1 MKIKKL
7 LVLSALAFMGLS
19 ANAANLVE
27 RTEPLEPDFGPGG
40 LTIDNFAATAADFQI
55 GDCYVLYNVGSQAYF
70 GEGNAWGT
78 QVSITTETPLLAR
91 FTVPAGMT
99 LEDNALLFNDYANS
113 KTAWKL
119 VFFDSPTSMF
129 VDLGSQANYYWQV
142 VAAGDKTYRLQAS
155 PKNPNYTPENNPGFV
170 GLDVTTDP
178 GNTACSPF
186 LDEADGHYIDWQF
199 FAVPEWTSYYK
210 QKDAYDA
217 AMKLKAQIEVCEAAG
232 IDVSAAVAVYNNLD
246 ATAEQLNAAIEALKE
261 ALASTISGGTAENP
275 ADATKLITNP
285 NFDNASSE
293 GWLGTAPNMVGSGSH
308 GPADVAEVYNNTFDT
323 YQDLTGLP
331 DGVYAL
337 RAKTAFRGSWG
348 DLMAGTDAAAKLYA
362 KVGDEETLAPFN
374 NIWSCLNTEPMAGET
389 YFGTTAAENASGIY
403 YSPND
408 PSAFRLYEENGFYDT
423 TLFFEM
429 SGGKV
434 RIGVKNPSKCTD
446 GCDNWSIFDTFTLMY
461 YGSDPAAYQ
470 KWVELSV
477 PTVAIPEDA
486 LYTQSYYDAYQEA
499 LAAGKATNKAEAV
512 AAIAAVKTVAAELQK
527 NINLWQQLQKKAD
540 EAMVMIS
547 SSDYDGQLTTD
558 DLADWLYEDYEEGIL
573 EEVALTNDE
582 IEATIQL
589 IQEMMD
595 AVKAEYSTKIE
606 KGTDLTHWLNNP
618 DFEFGLSSGAAEGWT
633 VTRISGGNVT
643 PGPLGSADDDK
654 MIAAIGKTNHCFESW
669 HCHDWDVWQEIKS
682 APAGV
687 YQISVQG
694 YVRCEAA
701 GYTQGD
707 EVDPATIPIKLYM
720 NNATSV
726 FPSVY
731 SEEIAPEHFL
741 DDGTLPVIED
751 HSWTGAISTAPNS
764 MGAASL
770 CFAWGMYQVNTFGLV
785 KEGESMRIGVKG
797 KMDTDWWCIWDN
809 FHIIYQGFDPE
820 YVQPALEA
828 ALANIDL
835 SKPMA
840 KSLFEKAS
848 ELEAAAKTA
857 IEGKDGVK
865 MFKVLSDV
873 SDLVAEIDASVAI
886 FAKLQTAVDNLMAE
900 ANESSSPFKKD
911 ALALVEEIQSAIDG
925 YQLENEDVDTYMEKI
940 AEMRTKLF
948 LPAYDPDTVS
958 DENPVDFTAVL
969 QTPSFEKDGTNS
981 IDGWVATGHKFGND
995 DQLFALALESWES
1008 VFHIYQDVAGLPDGT
1023 YTLKVNGWQRTA
1035 SPTYLYAESGGVKF
1049 SKELIKQAEGLPGGM
1064 EAPSSL
1070 SGAVEQFSE
1079 DVFMNTLVVKVVDG
1093 KLRIGVQKE
1102 QTSGSDW
1109 IVLDNFQLWY
1119 HGTNSSLNPDT
1130 PESVES
1136 LIASEPVKV
1145 EYYTL
1150 DGRRAAI
1157 MQKGILIQRTTYA
1170 DGKVVVKKIRN

>member
-1 MKIKKL
+1 MKISKL
-7 LVLSALAFMGLS
+7 LVLSALTFMGLS

-40 LTIDNFAATAADFQI
+40 LTVDNFAATAADFVI
-55 GDCYVLYNVGSQAYF
+55 GDCYVLYNVGSQAFF

-78 QVSITTETPLLAR
+78 QASISTETPLMVR

-119 VFFDSPTSMF
+119 VFFDSATSMF

-155 PKNPNYTPENNPGFV
+155 PKNPTYTPENNPGFV
-170 GLDVTTDP
+170 GLDVTENPD
-178 GNTACSPF
+178 NTALSPF

-199 FAVPEWTSYYK
+199 FAVPEWTTYYNE
-210 QKDAYDA
+210 KDAYDV

-232 IDVSAAVAVYNNLD
+232 LDVSAAVAVYNNLN
-246 ATAEQLNAAIEALKE
+246 ATAAELNAAIEALKE
-261 ALASTISGGTAENP
+261 ALAGTIIGGTADNP
-275 ADATKLITNP
+275 TDATALITNP
-285 NFDNASSE
+285 NFDDASYD

-308 GPADVAEVYNNTFDT
+308 GPANVAEKWNDTFDT
-323 YQDLTGLP
+323 YQELSGLP

-337 RAKTAFRGSWG
+337 GAKTSFRGGWTDFMDGIEPASR
-348 DLMAGTDAAAKLYA
+348 LYVTVAG
-362 KVGDEETLAPFN
+362 EESYVPFN
-374 NIWSCLNTEPMAGET
+374 NIWSCLNTEPLGGDT
-389 YFGTTAAENASGIY
+389 DFGTTAAENNQGSY

-408 PSAFRLYEENGFYDT
+408 PSAFRVYEEKGFYDT

-429 SGGKV
+429 SGGKL
-434 RIGVKNPSKCTD
+434 RIGVKNPSKCTHD
-446 GCDNWSIFDTFTLMY
+446 GCDNWSCFDTFTLKY
-461 YGSDPAAYQ
+461 YGTDVAAYQ

-477 PTVAIPEDA
+477 PTVAIAEDA
-486 LYTQSYYDAYQEA
+486 IYTQSYYDAYQEA
-499 LAAGKATNKAEAV
+499 LTGGKATNKAEAV
-512 AAIAAVKTVAAELQK
+512 AAIAAVKAVAAELQQ
-527 NINLWQQLQKKAD
+527 NISLWSQLQKKAE
-540 EAMVMIS
+540 EAMSMTV
-547 SSDYDGQLTTD
+547 SSDYDGLLATD
-558 DLADWLYEDYEEGIL
+558 DLADWLMDDYEEGIL
-573 EEVALTNDE
+573 VERSLTNE
-582 IEATIQL
+582 ELEATIDL
-589 IQEMMD
+589 INEMMEK
-595 AVKAEYSTKIE
+595 VRKEYADKIE
-606 KGTDLTHWLNNP
+606 PGSDMTGMLTNP

-633 VTRISGGNVT
+633 VVRGSGGNLT
-643 PGPLGSADDDK
+643 PGPLGTDLDDL
-654 MIAAIGKTNHCFESW
+654 MIAAIGKTNHCFEGW
-669 HCHDWDVWQEIKS
+669 HAYNWDIYQEIKS

-694 YVRCEAA
+694 YVRCEVG

-720 NNATSV
+720 NNATSN

-731 SEEIAPEHFL
+731 SEEVAEEHYV
-741 DDGTLPVIED
+741 DGILPDIETW
-751 HSWTGAISTAPNS
+751 SWNGTVPNTPNS

-770 CFAWGMYQVNTFGLV
+770 CFEWGMYQVNTFGLV
-785 KEGESMRIGVKG
+785 KDGEPMRIGVKN
-797 KMDTDWWCIWDN
+797 TSAENWWCIWDN
-809 FHIIYQGFDPE
+809 FKITYQGFLPE

-828 ALANIDL
+828 AMAQIDL
-835 SKPMA
+835 TKPMA

-848 ELEAAAKTA
+848 QLQADAQAA
-857 IEGKDGVK
+857 IESYSGTK
-865 MFKVLSDV
+865 MFNVLSSV

-886 FAKLQTAVDNLMAE
+886 FTKLQTAVDNLMAE
-900 ANESSSPFKKD
+900 ANESTSSVKAE
-911 ALALVEEIQSAIDG
+911 ALALVDEIQAGIDG
-925 YQLENEDVDTYMEKI
+925 RTLENADAEAYMEKI
-940 AEMRTKLF
+940 AAMHTKLF
-948 LPAYDPDTVS
+948 MPDYSNAS

-995 DQLFALALESWES
+995 DQLFCLALESWES
-1008 VFHIYQDVAGLPDGT
+1008 IFHIYQDVVGLPDGT

-1035 SPTYLYAESGGVKF
+1035 SPTYLYAESGGVGY

-1064 EAPSSL
+1064 EAPNSL

-1079 DVFMNTLVVKVVDG
+1079 DVFMNTLIVKVVDG
-1093 KLRIGVQKE
+1093 KLRFGVRKD
-1102 QTSGSDW
+1102 QTTGNDW

-1119 HGTNSSLNPDT
+1119 HGANSALTPDGDAVFV
-1130 PESVES
+1130 ESV
-1136 LIASEPVKV
+1136 ATSEPVKV

-1150 DGRRAAI
+1150 DGRKAAI
-1157 MQKGILIQRTTYA
+1157 VQKGILIQRTTYA